1 MQKQLVAIAFVT
13 AALVSVPLACSSSSN
28 TGGTTAP
35 TGDGGGTGSD
45 GSTGGGDGG
54 TGTDS
59 STPGDSG
66 GGCVPVGTAGNAD
79 GVGKYCAS
87 EADCLSNTKATLCA
101 TLGGDPTQDFCTFSC
116 TVVDG
121 GADPCGG
128 GGAIC
133 DCQGGQCGCVP
144 TSCQ

>member
-1 MQKQLVAIAFVT
+1 MQKQIVAIAFV
-13 AALVSVPLACSSSSN
+13 ASAMIAGAVACSSSSS
-28 TGGTTAP
+28 TGTGTDTDSGVGSDSSTTTGDSGTKSDGGTTA
-35 TGDGGGTGSD
+35 
-45 GSTGGGDGG
+45 
-54 TGTDS
+54 
-59 STPGDSG
+59 DSG
-66 GGCVPVGTAGNAD
+66 GCVAVGTAGNSL

-87 EADCLSNTKATLCA
+87 EGDCLGNSSATICA
-101 TLGGDPTQDFCTFSC
+101 TLGGDPTQDFCTFGC
-116 TVVDG
+116 TVADG